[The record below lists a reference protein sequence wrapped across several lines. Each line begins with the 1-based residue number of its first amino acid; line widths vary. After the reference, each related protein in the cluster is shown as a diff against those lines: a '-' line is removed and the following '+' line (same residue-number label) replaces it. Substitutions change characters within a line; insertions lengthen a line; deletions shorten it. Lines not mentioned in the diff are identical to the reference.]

1 MKSVTRSLLKL
12 KIKKPNSY
20 IPSSNQYRHFFR
32 FRFLGK
38 FFFHRS
44 SSIQKFLRRLITMP
58 PRKKPNTQSLSN
70 LIAQQK
76 LQQILDLIAQE
87 KEEEEE
93 EEEEEEANSDNQP
106 LVNMTSVR
114 RAKVKEANK
123 RKTKDAVTKKRRKD
137 GIDTP
142 QSLPPRGK
150 DQGRRKRLGDD
161 TRGKIWES
169 LAEHSRLVIREPTG
183 TLEHDEED

>member
-1 MKSVTRSLLKL
+1 MPVVNLKL
-12 KIKKPNSY
+12 TGTPMNLS
-20 IPSSNQYRHFFR
+20 PVPALV
-32 FRFLGK
+32 LGC
-38 FFFHRS
+38 
-44 SSIQKFLRRLITMP
+44 
-58 PRKKPNTQSLSN
+58 
-70 LIAQQK
+70 
-76 LQQILDLIAQE
+76 ILC
-87 KEEEEE
+87 
-93 EEEEEEANSDNQP
+93 
-106 LVNMTSVR
+106 